1 MTHRVFVYGTL
12 KRGGLN
18 SPLLEGTEFLG
29 EAATVPTYRMAG
41 TSFPVILPDAT
52 GKPVAGEIYAVDNA
66 TLARLDQLEAEGSSY
81 DRVVIAATA
90 TLSNGEHS
98 TTRAFIYVGRKD
110 RFAKMFANGPLYE
123 HVNERGELDWRPSRP

>member
-1 MTHRVFVYGTL
+1 
-12 KRGGLN
+12 
-18 SPLLEGTEFLG
+18 
-29 EAATVPTYRMAG
+29 MAG

-66 TLARLDQLEAEGSSY
+66 TLARLDQLEAEGRSY

-98 TTRAFIYVGRKD
+98 TTRAFIYVGRED
-110 RFAKMFANGPLYE
+110 RFAKMFA
-123 HVNERGELDWRPSRP
+123 RA